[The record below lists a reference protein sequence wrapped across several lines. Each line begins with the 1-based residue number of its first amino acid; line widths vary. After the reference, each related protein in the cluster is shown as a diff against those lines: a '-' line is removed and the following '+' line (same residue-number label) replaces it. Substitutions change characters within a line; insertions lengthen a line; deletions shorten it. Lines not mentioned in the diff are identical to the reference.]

1 MININKYSMGATAA
15 IITSLAL
22 IAGLAHDDS
31 TKTSII
37 AGLLII
43 AVADNI
49 ADSLSI
55 HICKEAEGACKKD
68 VYSSTLGNFTV
79 RLILA
84 LTFVAIV
91 FLLPSYLAV
100 IISVLWGLLLLTILS
115 FYIAKAR
122 KANPFK
128 EIVWH
133 LLIASLVI
141 VGSKLL
147 GTLISNKI
155 IR

>member
-1 MININKYSMGATAA
+1 MININKYSLGATAA

-22 IAGLAHDDS
+22 IAGLAHGDG

-43 AVADNI
+43 AIADNI

-68 VYSSTLGNFTV
+68 VYSSTLGNFMV
-79 RLILA
+79 RLVLA
-84 LTFVAIV
+84 LTFVAFV
-91 FLLPSYLAV
+91 FFLPSYVALIV
-100 IISVLWGLLLLTILS
+100 SIVWGLLLLTILS
-115 FYIAKAR
+115 YHIARAR

-133 LLIASLVI
+133 LLIALLVI
-141 VGSKLL
+141 IGSKLL
-147 GTLISNKI
+147 GNLISNKI